1 MCYCRHASETCKE
14 QGVHAKMDL
23 WLATIHVGKKQAYLG
38 TYASKQ
44 EAGVVWDAASIWRS
58 MKAPGKHV
66 PDANRIALVLVT
78 GIGGMQGCRLLL
90 QNPTKQYIGAS
101 LQATPVTPAA
111 HSITRSCACGRTP
124 S

>member
-1 MCYCRHASETCKE
+1 MISCCHATDQDTVALFESFFSPAPHLLTIAVPMCYCRHALETCKE

-58 MKAPGKHV
+58 MKAPGKH
-66 PDANRIALVLVT
+66 A
-78 GIGGMQGCRLLL
+78 
-90 QNPTKQYIGAS
+90 
-101 LQATPVTPAA
+101 
-111 HSITRSCACGRTP
+111 
-124 S
+124 